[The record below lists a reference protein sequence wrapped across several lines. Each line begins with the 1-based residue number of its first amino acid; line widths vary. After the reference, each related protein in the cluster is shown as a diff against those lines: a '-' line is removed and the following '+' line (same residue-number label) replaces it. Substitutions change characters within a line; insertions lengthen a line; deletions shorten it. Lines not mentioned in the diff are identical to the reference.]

1 MKEILFKEESYKI
14 IGLCM
19 EVHRE
24 LGPGFKEAVYKN
36 ALEYEL
42 KEAGIVY
49 QREKSYRIQ
58 YKKIVLK
65 RRFYADFVLLE
76 NIILEAKATSMIVTS
91 FTAQTLNYLK
101 ASGFHLGI
109 IANFGQPSFTLKR
122 VVF

>member
-1 MKEILFKEESYKI
+1 MTELLFKEESDKI

-24 LGPGFKEAVYKN
+24 LGPGFKGAVYKD

-42 KEAGIVY
+42 KEANIHYVS
-49 QREKSYRIQ
+49 EKAYRIP
-58 YKKIVLK
+58 YKKIVL
-65 RRFYADFVLLE
+65 RRFFAGFVLYE
-76 NIILEAKATSMIVTS
+76 KIILEAKATSMIVTS
-91 FTAQTLNYLK
+91 FIAQTLNYLK

-109 IANFGQPSFTLKR
+109 IANFGQPSFTSKR